1 MNILSYGNSLFSIY
15 CKDYYFKVGL
25 QKLLDDIYHSH
36 VVNVRLINRHE
47 SRYNDYFQADIVV
60 LSSRSIFEKLP
71 ERSPS
76 LDRGGAVIV
85 FCTFSMSEV
94 VRGIRGYENALF
106 IAPDTGLDQILNI
119 FKMVMFGSP
128 LIRNNLFV
136 RTENLALT
144 NKERK
149 VSDLLRKGL
158 SHNEI
163 STITGITPK
172 TVSSHLRSAMQKYK
186 VSTLLEYRIKLIHMQ
201 QF

>member
-1 MNILSYGNSLFSIY
+1 MLSYGNSLFSIY
-15 CKDYYFKVGL
+15 CKDYYFKIGL

-85 FCTFSMSEV
+85 FCTFLMSEV

>member
-1 MNILSYGNSLFSIY
+1 MLSYGNSLFSIY

-119 FKMVMFGSP
+119 FKMVMFSSP

-201 QF
+201 QL

>member
-1 MNILSYGNSLFSIY
+1 MLSYGNSLFSIY
-15 CKDYYFKVGL
+15 CKDYYFKIGL

-71 ERSPS
+71 ERSSS

>member
-1 MNILSYGNSLFSIY
+1 M
-15 CKDYYFKVGL
+15 

-106 IAPDTGLDQILNI
+106 IAPDTGLDKILNI

>member
-1 MNILSYGNSLFSIY
+1 MLSYGNSLFSIY

-71 ERSPS
+71 ERSLSP
-76 LDRGGAVIV
+76 DRRGAVIV

-106 IAPDTGLDQILNI
+106 IAPDTGLDQILDI
-119 FKMVMFGSP
+119 FKIVMFGSP
-128 LIRNNLFV
+128 LIRDNLFL

-144 NKERK
+144 NKERR

-163 STITGITPK
+163 SSITGITPK

-186 VSTLLEYRIKLIHMQ
+186 VSTLMEYRIKLIHMQ
-201 QF
+201 QR

>member
-1 MNILSYGNSLFSIY
+1 MLSYGNSLFSIY
-15 CKDYYFKVGL
+15 CKDYYFKIGL

>member
-1 MNILSYGNSLFSIY
+1 MLSYGNSLFSIY

-119 FKMVMFGSP
+119 FKMLMFGSP

-201 QF
+201 QL

>member
-1 MNILSYGNSLFSIY
+1 MLSYGNSLFSIY

-172 TVSSHLRSAMQKYK
+172 TVSSHLSSAMQKYK

>member
-1 MNILSYGNSLFSIY
+1 MLSYGNSLFSIY

-71 ERSPS
+71 ERSLSP
-76 LDRGGAVIV
+76 DRRGAVIV

-106 IAPDTGLDQILNI
+106 IAPDTGLDQILDI
-119 FKMVMFGSP
+119 FKIVMFGSP
-128 LIRNNLFV
+128 LIRDNLFL

-144 NKERK
+144 NKERR

-163 STITGITPK
+163 SSITGITPK

-186 VSTLLEYRIKLIHMQ
+186 VSTLMEYRIKLIHMQ
-201 QF
+201 QL

>member
-1 MNILSYGNSLFSIY
+1 MLSYGNSLFSIY

-85 FCTFSMSEV
+85 SCTFSMSEV

>member
-1 MNILSYGNSLFSIY
+1 MLSYGNSLFSIY

-149 VSDLLRKGL
+149 VSDLLRKSL

>member
-1 MNILSYGNSLFSIY
+1 MLSYGNSLFSIY

>member
-1 MNILSYGNSLFSIY
+1 MLSYGNSLFSIY

-36 VVNVRLINRHE
+36 VVNVRFINRHE

>member
-1 MNILSYGNSLFSIY
+1 MLSYGNSLFSIY

-201 QF
+201 LF

>member
-1 MNILSYGNSLFSIY
+1 MLSYGNSLFSIY

-136 RTENLALT
+136 RTENLALI

>member
-1 MNILSYGNSLFSIY
+1 MLSYGNSLFSIY

-85 FCTFSMSEV
+85 FCSFSMSEV

>member
-1 MNILSYGNSLFSIY
+1 
-15 CKDYYFKVGL
+15 
-25 QKLLDDIYHSH
+25 
-36 VVNVRLINRHE
+36 
-47 SRYNDYFQADIVV
+47 
-60 LSSRSIFEKLP
+60 
-71 ERSPS
+71 
-76 LDRGGAVIV
+76 
-85 FCTFSMSEV
+85 
-94 VRGIRGYENALF
+94 
-106 IAPDTGLDQILNI
+106 
-119 FKMVMFGSP
+119 MVMFGSP

>member
-1 MNILSYGNSLFSIY
+1 MLSYGNSLFSIY

-144 NKERK
+144 NKDRK